1 MNVLV
6 IGGTLFVGRMLVAEL
21 PKQGHQVTVLH
32 RKAGHDLGNEVA
44 SIQADRNQPESVRR
58 ALSGRT
64 FDVVFDNVYDWE
76 RGTTASQ
83 VEATAL
89 ACGDSLQRYIFL
101 SSVAAY
107 PEGLNRREEDGP
119 LKDDFPSP
127 YARNK
132 AESEHALFRLHQ
144 KSGFPAVTIRPPYI
158 YGPGNPFYREAFFWD
173 RLRDGRPI
181 IIPEDGSRLM
191 HFVYVKDL
199 VRALLRAMEEPAA
212 VGQAFNVANTEPVT
226 QVETVRAFAEAAGE
240 DAQLVYIPRE
250 RIITAGGDPMVPPL
264 YFAVYFDMPP
274 ITEVIGKARRV
285 LGFEPTDFRT
295 GLRETFEWYS
305 RQPAHRP
312 DYGFE
317 DRLLA
322 LHETARAPGGL

>member
-1 MNVLV
+1 
-6 IGGTLFVGRMLVAEL
+6 MLVAEL
-21 PKQGHQVTVLH
+21 LKKGHHVAVLH
-32 RKAGHDLGNEVA
+32 RKTGHDLGSEVE
-44 SIQADRNQPESVRR
+44 SIRADRNEPESVRR
-58 ALSGRT
+58 ALSGRI

-89 ACGDSLQRYIFL
+89 ACGDSLQRYLFL

-107 PEGLNRREEDGP
+107 PEGLDRREEDGP
-119 LKDDFPSP
+119 LQNDFPSP

-132 AESEHALFRLHQ
+132 AESEQSLFRLHR
-144 KSGFPAVTIRPPYI
+144 KTGFPVVTIRPPYI

-181 IIPEDGSRLM
+181 IIPEDGARLM

-199 VRALLRAMEEPAA
+199 VRALLVAMETPAA
-212 VGQAFNVANTEPVT
+212 AGQAFNIANREPIT
-226 QVETVRAFAEAAGE
+226 QVETVRSFAEAAGKE
-240 DAQLVYIPRE
+240 ARFVYIPRQKMLA
-250 RIITAGGDPMVPPL
+250 AGGDPMKPPL

-274 ITEVIGKARRV
+274 ITEIIDKAQRL

-295 GLRETFEWYS
+295 GLHETFEWYS
-305 RQPAHRP
+305 RQPAYRP
-312 DYGFE
+312 DYRFE
-317 DRLLA
+317 DELLA
-322 LHETARAPGGL
+322 LARQ